1 MKTEKTIDVLN
12 SLIEINNDRIYGY
25 ETASKEVEETDL
37 KMLFMQATETSL
49 KCKAQLV
56 AEVKSLGGK
65 PTESSTTS
73 GKIYRVWM
81 DVKASVTGKSRK
93 VILDSCVFGENAAI
107 ETYQDALGN
116 KEDLTADYHMMIAE
130 QLVLIKADHDNV
142 KKVSDLIEAEANN

>member
-37 KMLFMQATETSL
+37 KMLFAEATETSI

-56 AEVKSLGGK
+56 AEVISLGGK
-65 PTESSTTS
+65 QTESTTTS
-73 GKIYRVWM
+73 GKIFRIWM

-93 VILDSCVFGENAAI
+93 MILDSCVFGEDAAI
-107 ETYQDALGN
+107 ETYKDALAEE
-116 KEDLTADYHMMIAE
+116 EDLTSNQHMMIAE
-130 QLVLIKADHDNV
+130 QLLLIKADHDSV
-142 KKVSDLIEAEANN
+142 KKVRDLIELNK